1 MAFTYDLSLIT
12 DLAKLRFEIGDTES
26 SGYYLSDEEINA
38 TLTAEG
44 SFDAAVITCIEFI
57 LRKLSQ
63 QDFSADWLR
72 VEHGAARV
80 AWERQLARARRKYG
94 VSALQSGAVH
104 TYRADSLQT
113 ETPDYANCTEDDDGQ

>member
-1 MAFTYDLSLIT
+1 MTFTYDTSLGS
-12 DLAKLRFEIGDTES
+12 DLAKMRFEVGDTES

-38 TLTAEG
+38 TLAAEG
-44 SFDAAVITCIEFI
+44 SFGVAVIACIEFI

-63 QDFSADWLR
+63 QDFSVNWLR
-72 VEHGAARV
+72 VEHSAARV

-94 VSALQSGAVH
+94 VSALASGVVH

-113 ETPDYANCTEDDDGQ
+113 EAPDYADGTEDDDGE